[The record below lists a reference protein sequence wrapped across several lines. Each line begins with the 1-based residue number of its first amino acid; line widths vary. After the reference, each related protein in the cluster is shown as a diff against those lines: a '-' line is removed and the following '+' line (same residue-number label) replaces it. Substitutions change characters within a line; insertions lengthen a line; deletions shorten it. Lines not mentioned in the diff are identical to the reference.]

1 MPVIPVTCMT
11 YVTRVTG
18 VTFYRSNMW
27 DTCDICVTC
36 AFVYTGKKR
45 VDVDTLDHSYQ
56 LSLDS
61 ELVPQPLVAAAWEQ
75 SNYDVIDQLLLLD
88 ADVCNSY
95 SNQPEINPAKPLF
108 YQVSLR
114 VGVEYELQVVKVPC
128 LNLDIRCIVCTVWC
142 GPGALCFCCI

>member
-1 MPVIPVTCMT
+1 VSHFTEVI
-11 YVTRVTG
+11 
-18 VTFYRSNMW
+18 W
-27 DTCDICVTC
+27 DTCDICVIC
-36 AFVYTGKKR
+36 AFVSTGKKR

-95 SNQPEINPAKPLF
+95 SNQPETNPAKPLF

-114 VGVEYELQVVKVPC
+114 VCVEYERQVVRVPC
-128 LNLDIRCIVCTVWC
+128 LNLDIRCIVCTV
-142 GPGALCFCCI
+142 